1 MDSSKLWDIL
11 FNYLW
16 LLQNSRKIF
25 FIKQTDALM
34 KKGTQTPY
42 IGVFFVAPKIRIPF
56 KIKRRRWKMNFINL
70 PQLVDMR
77 GKLKSNGTYSKR
89 TKSITH
95 RVWHHSLTKKNLS
108 GSDAASFAAYHVST
122 LGWPGC
128 GYALVIEPK
137 NIINTPNGKRA
148 RIVYA
153 NDINRRTYHVGNSN
167 QFSLGICVAGDYR
180 YDTMDE
186 ATLASI
192 AELHAALVKDGIG
205 KYDKAHNE
213 MPGYS
218 WKACCEYNY
227 RDAFDWK
234 GSKIPAKPAPAPDV
248 YTIQEGDT
256 LWSIAHKDGTGGVQ
270 VEDLIKANPGID
282 PTKLKL
288 GQKINFGNAKEVIV
302 KPDIKEEDKVSNSR
316 DETIRS
322 IQKTLNSRYK
332 AGLVVDG
339 YNGPK
344 TKTALIKGLQTELNK
359 QFNKKLVVDGKWGD
373 ETKDAVVTVQKGAK
387 GNLTWILQAA
397 LYTEG
402 FNPESLD
409 SIFGKGTESALS
421 KFQKAKSITA
431 DNKAGKVTFTK
442 LFAA

>member
-1 MDSSKLWDIL
+1 
-11 FNYLW
+11 
-16 LLQNSRKIF
+16 
-25 FIKQTDALM
+25 
-34 KKGTQTPY
+34 
-42 IGVFFVAPKIRIPF
+42 
-56 KIKRRRWKMNFINL
+56 MNFTNL

-89 TKSITH
+89 TKAITH
-95 RVWHHSLTKKNLS
+95 RVWHHSLTKKSLA

-137 NIINTPNGKRA
+137 NIVNTPKGERA

-153 NDINRRTYHVGNSN
+153 NDINNRTYHVGNSN

-192 AELHAALVKDGIG
+192 AELHEALVKDGVG
-205 KYDKAHNE
+205 QYDKAHNE

-227 RDAFDWK
+227 RATFDWR
-234 GSKIPAKPAPAPDV
+234 GSKIPTKPVPAPDV

-256 LWSIAHKDGTGGVQ
+256 LWSIAHKDGAGGVQ

-282 PTKLKL
+282 PTKLKI
-288 GQKINFGNAKEVIV
+288 GQKINFGNAKDVIPQSDTKEETEPSNSGDEVI
-302 KPDIKEEDKVSNSR
+302 K
-316 DETIRS
+316 S

-332 AGLVVDG
+332 AGLIVDG
-339 YNGPK
+339 FNGPK
-344 TKTALIKGLQTELNK
+344 TKTALIKALQTELNK
-359 QFNKKLVVDGKWGD
+359 QFNKGLVVDGKWGAK
-373 ETKDAVVTVQKGAK
+373 TKAAIVTVEKGAK

-397 LYTEG
+397 LYLEG
-402 FNPESLD
+402 FNPGSLD
-409 SIFGKGTESALS
+409 SIFGKGTDSALY
-421 KFQKAKSITA
+421 KFQKAQGISA
-431 DNKAGKVTFTK
+431 DEKAGKGTFTE

>member
-1 MDSSKLWDIL
+1 
-11 FNYLW
+11 
-16 LLQNSRKIF
+16 
-25 FIKQTDALM
+25 
-34 KKGTQTPY
+34 
-42 IGVFFVAPKIRIPF
+42 
-56 KIKRRRWKMNFINL
+56 MNFSKL
-70 PQLVDMR
+70 PQLVDLR
-77 GKLKSNGTYSKR
+77 GKSKGTYSKR
-89 TKSITH
+89 TKTITH
-95 RVWHHSLTKKNLS
+95 RVWHHSLTKKQLA
-108 GSDAASFAAYHVST
+108 GSDAASFADYHVNT
-122 LGWPGC
+122 LGWPGV
-128 GYALVIEPK
+128 GYTFIIEPK
-137 NIINTPNGKRA
+137 NVINTPNGKRA

-153 NDINRRTYHVGNSN
+153 NDIDRRTYHVGNSN

-180 YDTMDE
+180 YDDMDE

-218 WKACCEYNY
+218 WKACCQYNY
-227 RDAFDWK
+227 REVFDWK
-234 GSKIPAKPAPAPDV
+234 GSKTPAKPSPAPAV

-282 PTKLKL
+282 PTKLKI

-302 KPDIKEEDKVSNSR
+302 QPDNDTKEETESSNSG
-316 DETIRS
+316 DATVRS

-339 YNGPK
+339 IKGTK
-344 TKTALIKGLQTELNK
+344 TKSALIKALQTELNK
-359 QFNKKLVVDGKWGD
+359 QFNKKLVVDGKWGAK
-373 ETKDAVVTVQKGAK
+373 TKAAVVTVEKGAK

-397 LYTEG
+397 LYTERFEPG
-402 FNPESLD
+402 SLD
-409 SIFGKGTESALS
+409 SDFGTSTEKALK
-421 KFQKAKSITA
+421 KFQEKKGLF
-431 DNKAGKVTFTK
+431 DDGKAGKETFEE

>member
-1 MDSSKLWDIL
+1 
-11 FNYLW
+11 
-16 LLQNSRKIF
+16 
-25 FIKQTDALM
+25 
-34 KKGTQTPY
+34 
-42 IGVFFVAPKIRIPF
+42 
-56 KIKRRRWKMNFINL
+56 MNFNNL

-77 GKLKSNGTYSKR
+77 DKLASKDTYSKR

-95 RVWHHSLTKKNLS
+95 RVWHHSLTKKNLG
-108 GSDAASFAAYHVST
+108 GSDAASFAAYHVNT

-128 GYALVIEPK
+128 GYAFVIEPK
-137 NIINTPNGKRA
+137 NLINTPNGKRA

-180 YDTMDE
+180 YDTMDN

-218 WKACCEYNY
+218 WKACCQYNY

-234 GSKIPAKPAPAPDV
+234 GSKTPSKPAPAPDV

-256 LWSIAHKDGTGGVQ
+256 LWSIAHKDGVGGVQ

-282 PTKLKL
+282 PTKLKI
-288 GQKINFGNAKEVIV
+288 GQKINFGNAKVVIVQPDVTKEETEPTNSGDEVI
-302 KPDIKEEDKVSNSR
+302 K
-316 DETIRS
+316 S
-322 IQKTLNSRYK
+322 IQKTLNSHYK
-332 AGLVVDG
+332 AGLIVDG
-339 YNGPK
+339 YNGTK
-344 TKTALIKGLQTELNK
+344 TKTALIKALQTELNK
-359 QFNKKLVVDGKWGD
+359 QFNKKLVVDGKWGVK
-373 ETKDAVVTVQKGAK
+373 TKAAIVTLYKGAK

-397 LYTEG
+397 LYLEG
-402 FNPESLD
+402 FNPGSLD
-409 SIFGKGTESALS
+409 SIFGKGTESALY
-421 KFQKAKSITA
+421 KFQKARGISA
-431 DNKAGKVTFTK
+431 DKKADKATFTE
-442 LFAA
+442 LIAA

>member
-1 MDSSKLWDIL
+1 
-11 FNYLW
+11 
-16 LLQNSRKIF
+16 
-25 FIKQTDALM
+25 
-34 KKGTQTPY
+34 
-42 IGVFFVAPKIRIPF
+42 
-56 KIKRRRWKMNFINL
+56 MNFTKL
-70 PQLVDMR
+70 PQLVDQR

-95 RVWHHSLTKKNLS
+95 RVWHHSLTKKELA
-108 GSDAASFAAYHVST
+108 GSDAASFAAYHVGT
-122 LGWPGC
+122 LGWPGI
-128 GYALVIEPK
+128 GYSLVIEPK

-186 ATLASI
+186 ATIASI

-227 RDAFDWK
+227 RNVFDWK
-234 GSKIPAKPAPAPDV
+234 GSKTPSKPAPAPDV

-282 PTKLKL
+282 PTKLKI

-302 KPDIKEEDKVSNSR
+302 QPDIKEEQSSDNG

-322 IQKTLNSRYK
+322 IQKTLNNRYN

-339 YNGPK
+339 INGPK
-344 TKTALIKGLQTELNK
+344 TKTALIKALQTELNK

-373 ETKDAVVTVQKGAK
+373 KTRAAIVTIEKGAK
-387 GNLTWILQAA
+387 GNLTWILQAS
-397 LYTEG
+397 LYLEG
-402 FNPESLD
+402 YNPRSLD
-409 SIFGKGTESALS
+409 SIFGKGTEYALL
-421 KFQKAKSITA
+421 KFQKAKKITA
-431 DNKAGKVTFTK
+431 DKKAGKDTFTE

>member
-1 MDSSKLWDIL
+1 
-11 FNYLW
+11 
-16 LLQNSRKIF
+16 
-25 FIKQTDALM
+25 
-34 KKGTQTPY
+34 
-42 IGVFFVAPKIRIPF
+42 
-56 KIKRRRWKMNFINL
+56 MNFNNL

-77 GKLKSNGTYSKR
+77 GKLVSNGTYSKR

-95 RVWHHSLTKKNLS
+95 RVWHHSLTKKNLG
-108 GSDAASFAAYHVST
+108 GSDAASFAAYHVNT

-128 GYALVIEPK
+128 GYAFVIEPK
-137 NIINTPNGKRA
+137 NLINTPNGKRA

-192 AELHAALVKDGIG
+192 SELHDALVKDGIG

-218 WKACCEYNY
+218 WKACCQYNY

-234 GSKIPAKPAPAPDV
+234 GSKNPVKPQPAPDV

-282 PTKLKL
+282 PTKLKI
-288 GQKINFGNAKEVIV
+288 GQKINFGNAKVIIEQPDNKEDT
-302 KPDIKEEDKVSNSR
+302 KPSNSG
-316 DETIRS
+316 DETVRS

-332 AGLVVDG
+332 AGLNVDG
-339 YNGPK
+339 FNGPK
-344 TKTALIKGLQTELNK
+344 TQAAVIKALQTELNK
-359 QFNKKLVVDGKWGD
+359 QFNKKLVVDGKWGVK
-373 ETKDAVVTVQKGAK
+373 TKAAIVTVEKGAK
-387 GNLTWILQAA
+387 GNLTWVLQAA
-397 LYTEG
+397 LYMEG
-402 FNPESLD
+402 YNPGSLD
-409 SIFGKGTESALS
+409 SIFGKGTETALS
-421 KFQKAKSITA
+421 KFQKDKKITA
-431 DNKAGKVTFTK
+431 DRKAGKATFTK
-442 LFAA
+442 LFAS

>member
-1 MDSSKLWDIL
+1 
-11 FNYLW
+11 
-16 LLQNSRKIF
+16 
-25 FIKQTDALM
+25 
-34 KKGTQTPY
+34 
-42 IGVFFVAPKIRIPF
+42 
-56 KIKRRRWKMNFINL
+56 MNFNDL

-77 GKLKSNGTYSKR
+77 GKLESKGTYSKR
-89 TKSITH
+89 TKKITH
-95 RVWHHSLTKKNLS
+95 RVWHHSLTLKALG
-108 GSDAASFAAYHVST
+108 GSDAASFAKYHVLT

-128 GYALVIEPK
+128 GYTFVIEPK
-137 NIINTPNGKRA
+137 NIINTPKGKRA

-153 NDINRRTYHVGNSN
+153 NDINNRTYHVGNSN

-180 YDTMDE
+180 YDKMDE
-186 ATLASI
+186 ATIASI

-234 GSKIPAKPAPAPDV
+234 GSKTPAKPAPAPDV

-270 VEDLIKANPGID
+270 VEDLIKANPGIN
-282 PTKLKL
+282 PTKLKI
-288 GQKINFGNAKEVIV
+288 GQKINFGNAKDVIV
-302 KPDIKEEDKVSNSR
+302 QPDVKEEDKSSNSG

-322 IQKTLNSRYK
+322 IQKTLNSRYN
-332 AGLVVDG
+332 ADLVVDG
-339 YNGPK
+339 INGPK
-344 TKTALIKGLQTELNK
+344 TKSALIKALQTELNK
-359 QFNKKLVVDGKWGD
+359 QFNKKLVVDGKWGAK
-373 ETKDAVVTVQKGAK
+373 TKAAIVTVEKGAK

-397 LYTEG
+397 LYLEG
-402 FNPESLD
+402 YNPGSLD
-409 SIFGKGTESALS
+409 SDFGKNTESALY
-421 KFQKAKSITA
+421 KFQKAKKITA
-431 DNKAGKVTFTK
+431 DKKAGKSTFTE